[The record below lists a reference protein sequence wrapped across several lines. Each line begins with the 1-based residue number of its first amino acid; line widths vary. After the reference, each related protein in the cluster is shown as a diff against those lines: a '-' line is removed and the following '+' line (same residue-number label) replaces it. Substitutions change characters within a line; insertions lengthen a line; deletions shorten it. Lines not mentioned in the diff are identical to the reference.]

1 MFRHREPRAVNFSFA
16 EDQKGRDREREK
28 AVEVDVGGVT
38 GSPSLQMT
46 NRHNQLRR
54 VLLQPQSLTA
64 GLMHASNNQQGPAA
78 IMFYPHTHTHLT
90 HTCVQTD
97 MDAPDGMR

>member
-16 EDQKGRDREREK
+16 EDQDRERER
-28 AVEVDVGGVT
+28 AVEADVGGVT

-46 NRHNQLRR
+46 NRRNQLRR

-78 IMFYPHTHTHLT
+78 IMFCPHTHTHI
-90 HTCVQTD
+90 
-97 MDAPDGMR
+97 